1 MSVLEL
7 CNMAKWT
14 SLHAKVLSQ
23 LSKDHICQVTPRNLI
38 TMMNKARDL
47 AGYTGI
53 ENPPAF
59 HSIRLLANS
68 LGKKAEESKKAIQK
82 NNAHKTVDTQLI
94 YKEGLDLPFDDAPI
108 QFTASEIAF
117 SALLSVLTY

>member
-1 MSVLEL
+1 M
-7 CNMAKWT
+7 
-14 SLHAKVLSQ
+14 
-23 LSKDHICQVTPRNLI
+23 
-38 TMMNKARDL
+38 
-47 AGYTGI
+47 

-68 LGKKAEESKKAIQK
+68 LGKKAEESKEAIQK

-108 QFTASEIAF
+108 QLTASEIAF
-117 SALLSVLTY
+117 SALLTVLTH